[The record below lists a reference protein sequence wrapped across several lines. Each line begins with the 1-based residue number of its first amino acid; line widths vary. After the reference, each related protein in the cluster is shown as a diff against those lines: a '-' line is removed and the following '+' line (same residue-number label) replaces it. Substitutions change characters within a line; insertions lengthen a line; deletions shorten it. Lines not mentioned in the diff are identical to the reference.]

1 MNINTNQIV
10 PIPEANENFSR
21 IALMA
26 EQNGVIISKNNK
38 PKYRLIDIE
47 NDTSIEMTDNEKIDF
62 VAAHTLDMHSYQTI
76 H

>member
-1 MNINTNQIV
+1 
-10 PIPEANENFSR
+10 
-21 IALMA
+21 MA